1 MVFSPLRRIP
11 GPLLAKL
18 TSRWL
23 IVVDLSGYRT
33 LTFHKLHQQYGSAV
47 RVGPNEVSFSNIDS
61 VKEVYGQQT
70 NFIKAPIYETMS
82 QPPLGIFSLRDKS
95 LHSRRR
101 RLLSHAF
108 AQSNLFDAEPLIL
121 QHVQRLLNRVQ
132 DNLSKPS
139 LDMLALFRLTAFDI
153 VGTDSQSAC
162 GWN

>member
-1 MVFSPLRRIP
+1 MPCSCFQSSLLKLDCVYSGVVPLRRREQWP
-11 GPLLAKL
+11 
-18 TSRWL
+18 
-23 IVVDLSGYRT
+23 
-33 LTFHKLHQQYGSAV
+33 FHKLHQQYGSAV

-70 NFIKAPIYETMS
+70 KFIKAPIYETMS

-95 LHSRRR
+95 LHNRRR

-121 QHVQRLLNRVQ
+121 QHVQRLLDRVQ
-132 DNLSKPS
+132 DNLSEPS

-162 GWN
+162 RWD